1 MSAKVFTVLAAK
13 AAKPKRN
20 AAGALVRAEYPDRGC
35 TGLYLVVQP
44 SGLKSWA
51 LRYRFDGAPR
61 KLALGSFADHEVP
74 GGDALTVAGARKAA
88 AEARHKVEQGM
99 DPAAQKRQA
108 KASAARLA
116 VLRTADSVEALA
128 EQFLS
133 LYAKPRTRPRTHQ
146 QTEDVLRR
154 LVLPAWRGHTVH
166 EVRRRGVIALVED
179 IAAEHG
185 PHMADKARAVL
196 GKFFAWLVARDV
208 IAASPCLGIERLGRN
223 VPRERVL
230 DDPEVAALWRA
241 CCEEGV
247 YGAFAKTLLLTG
259 ARRGEVAGMRWSEIN
274 QAERVW
280 TLPPQRV
287 KNGRTFTVPLSSQT
301 FNIVVSTPRFAGCDF
316 VFTAEGRRPVGGFTH
331 VKRKLD
337 RRAKIAKGWRLHDL
351 RRTCASGMQR
361 LGVPVEVIE
370 ACLNHRSG
378 TFRGIVGVYQRH
390 DYLDERRTALQ
401 RWADQVE
408 QLVTGEPAAVVPLH
422 GRRR

>member
-1 MSAKVFTVLAAK
+1 MSRDTTRHVQTGRFGSLSLPAVTPRGVRGRQKCSPASRRRRVGRIRPPPA
-13 AAKPKRN
+13 
-20 AAGALVRAEYPDRGC
+20 RAEYADRGC

-116 VLRTADSVEALA
+116 VLRTAGSVEALA
-128 EQFLS
+128 EQVLS
-133 LYAKPRTRPRTHQ
+133 PYAKPPTRPRPHQ

-208 IAASPCLGIERLGRN
+208 IAASPCL
-223 VPRERVL
+223 
-230 DDPEVAALWRA
+230 
-241 CCEEGV
+241 
-247 YGAFAKTLLLTG
+247 
-259 ARRGEVAGMRWSEIN
+259 
-274 QAERVW
+274 
-280 TLPPQRV
+280 
-287 KNGRTFTVPLSSQT
+287 
-301 FNIVVSTPRFAGCDF
+301 
-316 VFTAEGRRPVGGFTH
+316 
-331 VKRKLD
+331 
-337 RRAKIAKGWRLHDL
+337 
-351 RRTCASGMQR
+351 
-361 LGVPVEVIE
+361 
-370 ACLNHRSG
+370 
-378 TFRGIVGVYQRH
+378 
-390 DYLDERRTALQ
+390 
-401 RWADQVE
+401 
-408 QLVTGEPAAVVPLH
+408 
-422 GRRR
+422 